1 MTTTSSSTSISRK
14 DYIFSISIIGLFFF
28 IFGFVTWLN
37 GILIP
42 FLRTACELNDFE
54 AYFVTFAFY
63 VSYLVMALPSSV
75 VLKKTGFKNGMSLG
89 LWIMAA
95 GSLIFIPA
103 AMTRT
108 FSLFLLGLFVE
119 GTGLALLQTA
129 SNPYITIIGPPESA
143 AKRISIMGIAN
154 KFAGAIAPIIL
165 ASIILKDSKVLAEKL
180 AQAAD
185 AATRTVLLDELATRV
200 IMPYLVMA
208 VVLVLLGLLLRF
220 AHLPEIDTD
229 AEDTTSSESNASKTS
244 IWQFPHLILGVIAL
258 FFYVG
263 VEVIAGDSI
272 IRYGQSIGIAMD
284 SAKYFTSLTLLSMI
298 LGYIIGITCIPKY
311 LNQTTALKICTILG
325 VIFSLGAILTPAHL
339 VFSMSFIDIMTFK
352 SIQLVLPVTVLF
364 VALLGL
370 ANALVWPAMWPL
382 ALNGLGRFTK
392 TGSAMLIMAIA
403 GGALL
408 PLVYGKL
415 AVNFSTQFAYWIC
428 VPSYLVIMYY
438 AFIGHNWYIDVL
450 KKYAKFNG
458 RARRKEY
465 WMFTLL
471 NIIFYSVAMLI
482 DFGLERPFIIGIAN
496 IYALAVLVP
505 ILAVSVRRLHDVGK
519 SGWMILLS
527 LIPIIGSIWL
537 LVLLL
542 TESDPDENEFGLN
555 PKKIFT
561 S

>member
-1 MTTTSSSTSISRK
+1 MTTSTSANAISKK
-14 DYIFSISIIGLFFF
+14 DYVFSISIIGLFFF

-63 VSYLVMALPSSV
+63 VSYFIMALPSSA

-95 GSLIFIPA
+95 GALIFIPA

-129 SNPYITIIGPPESA
+129 VNPYITIIGPPESA

-165 ASIILKDSKVLAEKL
+165 ASIILKDSKELQEKL
-180 AQAAD
+180 AQAVD
-185 AATRTVLLDELATRV
+185 AASRATLLDELSGRV
-200 IMPYLVMA
+200 IMPYIVMA
-208 VVLVLLGLLLRF
+208 AILVLLGLFIRY
-220 AHLPEIDTD
+220 APLPEVDTD
-229 AEDTTSSESNASKTS
+229 AEDEVSGESNAKKTS
-244 IWQFPHLILGVIAL
+244 IWQFPHLLLGVVAL

-272 IRYGQSIGIAMD
+272 IRYGQSIGIAME
-284 SAKYFTSLTLLSMI
+284 SAKYFTSLTLISMI
-298 LGYIIGITCIPKY
+298 IGYLLGIACIPKY
-311 LNQTTALKICTILG
+311 LSQVTALKICTILG
-325 VIFSLGAILTPAHL
+325 VIFSLGAILTPDHL

-352 SIQLVLPVTVLF
+352 SIQLELPVTVLF

-392 TGSAMLIMAIA
+392 TASAMLVMAIA
-403 GGALL
+403 GGALI
-408 PLVYGKL
+408 PLLYGKL
-415 AVNFSTQFAYWIC
+415 AVIFSTQSAYWIC
-428 VPSYLVIMYY
+428 VPAYLIIMYY
-438 AFIGHNWYIDVL
+438 AFIGH
-450 KKYAKFNG
+450 KA
-458 RARRKEY
+458 
-465 WMFTLL
+465 
-471 NIIFYSVAMLI
+471 
-482 DFGLERPFIIGIAN
+482 
-496 IYALAVLVP
+496 
-505 ILAVSVRRLHDVGK
+505 GK
-519 SGWMILLS
+519 
-527 LIPIIGSIWL
+527 
-537 LVLLL
+537 
-542 TESDPDENEFGLN
+542 
-555 PKKIFT
+555 
-561 S
+561 